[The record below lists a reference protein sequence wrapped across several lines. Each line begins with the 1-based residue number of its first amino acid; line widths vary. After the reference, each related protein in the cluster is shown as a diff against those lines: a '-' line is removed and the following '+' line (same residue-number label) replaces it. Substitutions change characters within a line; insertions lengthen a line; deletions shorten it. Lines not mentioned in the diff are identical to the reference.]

1 MLESE
6 AVDDISGLES
16 LKKLE
21 RLDLLSTKV
30 TDVRVLNSLPNL
42 KEANLA
48 VRDYYKLNLEA
59 QLNHPEIVI
68 SCGLPMINLRIWKE
82 DKFRI

>member
-6 AVDDISGLES
+6 EVDDISGLES

-68 SCGLPMINLRIWKE
+68 YSGLPMINLRIWKE
-82 DKFRI
+82 DKFGI